1 MSEEANDNLAAV
13 SAKDKVE
20 SLRRLVLQGR
30 RRWRGVILLQ
40 AAGLAV
46 AGPLAYLWLVFLID
60 NVVHLDRAGR
70 LVASTVFFL
79 GLAGLVWM
87 IFVVVKFP
95 SWHAAVKFYIP
106 LALLFAG
113 ALWFS
118 WIRIQ
123 RRSQRYKITNLNIEY
138 ENGVFNK
145 TIQNLE
151 MWRID
156 DIVFHQTLSE
166 RMLGISRVELITRD
180 KTTPVLVLEG
190 LPPGRRIFDDVKQ
203 AFLLAK
209 QRKNIVGFVD

>member
-1 MSEEANDNLAAV
+1 MTETASNNPLTGHDSPAEEKLIWEGCPKWQADFNRLA
-13 SAKDKVE
+13 
-20 SLRRLVLQGR
+20 
-30 RRWRGVILLQ
+30 Q
-40 AAGLAV
+40 A
-46 AGPLAYLWLVFLID
+46 
-60 NVVHLDRAGR
+60 
-70 LVASTVFFL
+70 SML

-87 IFVVVKFP
+87 IFVAVKFP

-166 RMLGISRVELITRD
+166 RMLGISRVELVTRD